1 MATVVTVH
9 GTFAH
14 SPGTADALNIGDG
27 SEAQW
32 WQQGSSFEADVK
44 GLVAGADGRPV
55 DVVPFTW
62 SSLNSEIDRRNA
74 GSALLRLMRGLD
86 ARGEPYCVVGHSH
99 GGSVIASALIESV
112 AHKKPLTHLKRW
124 ITVGTPFVGMR
135 KERFLF
141 TRLTLPR
148 KVMFVASLMLFMM
161 FLFYVAGEL
170 FANGFQMR
178 SERYYTALL
187 FNGIMMTLPI
197 LFFYTVF
204 RILDGRELK
213 GYGRGAVQRAQ
224 DHYADK
230 WLPLCHKDD
239 EAVQGLRYLPK
250 VEYHFFDRNF
260 ATSTLTKAAIVVL
273 PLAYLFVVTS
283 PSFMLAISD
292 FLQHRVYDVQEFAD
306 EDAAA
311 TQARQEL
318 RALQERMRVARET
331 AERGG
336 LEPAKAEEARQRMRG
351 IRLQT
356 RAKRQLLERQFP
368 EFAAVERAQRFKRRF
383 LMRDGKPCEGG
394 RLCGGGHDYALNSK
408 LLFHVV
414 TDELSSSVV
423 DDGLFSGAVGNLL
436 RLLVPVVL
444 VPLVFAVIALGVLA
458 IIEYLASHVSGWLS
472 RGLNYLTLSEMKRST
487 FGNDTEGEVV
497 LGADYG
503 PSWLEPVTCLL
514 PDEVSDQI
522 TDHSNSMA
530 AQSLAKFRNAIST
543 LAFSEEENKGGLIT
557 NYLSWKE
564 LVHTSYFDIAGFR
577 KIVALAISQAEGFMP
592 TEAFLRDPGFA
603 RVGQWVADLGRRI
616 ETDPE
621 TGVAVAPEQL
631 PPQRPVA
638 FPA

>member
-1 MATVVTVH
+1 VATVVTVH

-14 SPGTADALNIGDG
+14 SAGTAEALNIGE
-27 SEAQW
+27 SEPQW
-32 WQQGSSFEADVK
+32 WQQGSQFEADIK
-44 GLVAGADGRPV
+44 ALVAGADGSPV
-55 DVVPFTW
+55 EVVPFTW
-62 SSLNSEIDRRNA
+62 SSLNSELDRRNA

-112 AHKKPLTHLKRW
+112 ARKQPLTHLKRW

-161 FLFYVAGEL
+161 FLFYVGGEL
-170 FANGFQMR
+170 FANGFRVR
-178 SERYYTALL
+178 SERYVTALL
-187 FNGIMMTLPI
+187 FNGVMMTLPI
-197 LFFYTVF
+197 LFFYIVF
-204 RILDGRELK
+204 RILDGRELM
-213 GYGRGAVQRAQ
+213 GYGRGAVQRAR
-224 DHYADK
+224 DYYADK

-250 VEYHFFDRNF
+250 VKYRFFDRDF
-260 ATSTLTKAAIVVL
+260 ATSMLTKAAIIVL

-283 PSFMLAISD
+283 PTIMLAISD
-292 FLQHRVYDVQEFAD
+292 FLQYRVYDVQEFAAD
-306 EDAAA
+306 DAAA

-318 RALQERMRVARET
+318 RALQDRMRAAREQS
-331 AERGG
+331 ERGG
-336 LEPAKAEEARQRMRG
+336 FEPAAAEEARQRMRG
-351 IRLQT
+351 IRLQM
-356 RAKRQLLERQFP
+356 RAKRELLERQFP
-368 EFAAVERAQRFKRRF
+368 HFANVERAQRFKRRF
-383 LMRDGKPCEGG
+383 LMREGKPCEGG
-394 RLCGGGHDYALNSK
+394 RLCGAGHDYALNSK

-414 TDELSSSVV
+414 TDELSSAVV
-423 DDGLFSGAVGNLL
+423 DDGLFSGAIGNLL

-444 VPLVFAVIALGVLA
+444 VPLVFAVIALAVLA
-458 IIEYLASHVSGWLS
+458 VIEYIASHVSAWLS
-472 RGLNYLTLSEMKRST
+472 RGLNYLTLSEIKRST

-514 PDEVSDQI
+514 PAEVSDEI
-522 TDHSNSMA
+522 TNHSNLMA
-530 AQSLAKFRNAIST
+530 SQSLTKFRNAIST
-543 LAFSEEENKGGLIT
+543 LAFSEEEDKGGLIT

-564 LVHTSYFDIAGFR
+564 LVHTCYFDVPTFR
-577 KIVALAISQAEGFMP
+577 QIVALSISQAEGFMP

-603 RVGQWVADLGRRI
+603 GVGQWVADLGRRI

-621 TGVAVAPEQL
+621 TGVAVVPEQL
-631 PPQRPVA
+631 PAQRPVA